1 MSRELKEDV
10 VYDLGELGEL
20 AECVQ
25 SSVKELRR
33 RIFMWLRAVY
43 EASPAEAGVALPEVG
58 DGWVRFSG
66 FAGRIECP
74 GGVVEV
80 VPKVGW
86 DGVRRMLD
94 DVVSVFRNLPT
105 YLRAGSPLGVVAS
118 AVALGW
124 GDTLAVEYSLVV
136 LELTWKFL
144 STFRP
149 LSLERL
155 LVKAGGV
162 VGRPNVAE
170 TVKFM
175 MRGVPMGVFSR
186 VRVVEDLGAAAVFRA
201 LNEAVKRDLEAL
213 VQKFEK
219 FTDLKTSSV
228 VLTEELRRLI
238 SAHREVLQ
246 RLPETGGVL
255 ITRELLMSVRE
266 AGRGNPVIA
275 AGVDLYIAYRA
286 HRHLLER
293 GGEGRL
299 RFISTH
305 KLYELWILA
314 KALQRV
320 GAIQLAGH
328 LSLKDG
334 GSFVNNDVEV
344 KYDVKYD
351 SELRSLARDAHTR
364 PEGGARIR
372 PDIVVKLPGG
382 RTLVIDAKY
391 KEKVSEEDLG
401 RLLIYTVELSQP
413 DLSGAMAYLGESK
426 TWRSHGRRIAI
437 CKADPRTGYVDFS
450 CLGME

>member
-1 MSRELKEDV
+1 MFRELKEDV

-20 AECVQ
+20 AKCVQ
-25 SSVKELRR
+25 SSVEELRH
-33 RIFMWLRAVY
+33 RIFMWLRTVY
-43 EASPAEAGVALPEVG
+43 GASPAEAGIALPEVG

-66 FAGRIECP
+66 FAGRIECT

-86 DGVRRMLD
+86 DGIRKMLD
-94 DVVSVFRNLPT
+94 DVVIVFRNLPT

-136 LELTWKFL
+136 MELTWRFL
-144 STFRP
+144 STFKP
-149 LSLERL
+149 FLLERL

-162 VGRPNVAE
+162 VGRPNMAE
-170 TVKFM
+170 TAKFM

-201 LNEAVKRDLEAL
+201 LNEAVKRDLETL
-213 VQKFEK
+213 VQKFEE
-219 FTDLKTSSV
+219 FTDVETSSV
-228 VLTEELRRLI
+228 DVLTEELRRLI

-255 ITRELLMSVRE
+255 ITRELLMRVRE

-275 AGVDLYIAYRA
+275 AGVDLYIAYRT
-286 HRHLLER
+286 HRHLLKKGE
-293 GGEGRL
+293 EGRL
-299 RFISTH
+299 HLISTH
-305 KLYELWILA
+305 KLYELWILG
-314 KALQRV
+314 KVLQRV
-320 GAIQLAGH
+320 EAIQPAGR
-328 LSLKDG
+328 LSLKTG
-334 GSFVNNDVEV
+334 GRFVNDVEV
-344 KYDVKYD
+344 EYDVWHV
-351 SELRSLARDAHTR
+351 SELRRLA
-364 PEGGARIR
+364 GGAHIR

-391 KEKVSEEDLG
+391 KEEVSEEDLG
-401 RLLIYTVELSQP
+401 RLLIYAVELSRSE
-413 DLSGAMAYLGESK
+413 LFGAMAYLGESK

-437 CKADPRTGYVDFS
+437 CKADQRTGYVNFG
-450 CLGME
+450 CLGLE